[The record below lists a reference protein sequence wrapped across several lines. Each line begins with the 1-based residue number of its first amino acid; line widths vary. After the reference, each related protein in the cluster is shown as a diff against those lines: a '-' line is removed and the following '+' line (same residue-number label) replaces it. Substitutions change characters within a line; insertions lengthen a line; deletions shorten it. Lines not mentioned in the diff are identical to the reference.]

1 MNSPVKVNAV
11 WSEEKMARLPSGT
24 SYATVAKFAE
34 DANNWPSEGWSV
46 VLDFPPGSAQVRSF
60 EATARFLM
68 SNAPWDRLKAG
79 CVFELYE
86 GTKRTATVT
95 VM

>member
-11 WSEEKMARLPSGT
+11 WAEQKMARLPSGN
-24 SYATVAKFAE
+24 SYATVAKFVE
-34 DANNWPSEGWSV
+34 DADAWPSKGWSV
-46 VLDFPPGSAQVRSF
+46 VLDFSPGSAQDRSF
-60 EATARFLM
+60 AATARFLVP
-68 SNAPWDRLKAG
+68 NAPWDRLKAG

-95 VM
+95 VL